1 MSIGRNLRKLQE
13 KTQRIFRKSNEGAA
27 RFFGKVGQGIKTAV
41 NSAAARQI
49 ADAFGVGNILE
60 KVKSLANNK
69 NPARALL
76 RAGTNALKG
85 EIIANAPAIKSMIQT
100 KTAGMTPASFI

>member
-60 KVKSLANNK
+60 KVKGIANNR
-69 NPARALL
+69 NPARALM
-76 RAGTNALKG
+76 RSGTNMLKN
-85 EIIANAPAIKSMIQT
+85 EIIANAPAIKGIIQD
-100 KTAGMTPASFI
+100 KVASVMPPSFV

>member
-13 KTQRIFRKSNEGAA
+13 QTQRIFRKSNQGAA

-49 ADAFGVGNILE
+49 ADAFGVGNVLE
-60 KVKSLANNK
+60 KIKGFANNK
-69 NPARALL
+69 NPARALM
-76 RAGTNALKG
+76 RAGTNMLKG
-85 EIIANAPAIKSMIQT
+85 EIIANAPAIKAIIEN
-100 KTAGMTPASFI
+100 KVASVMPPSFV